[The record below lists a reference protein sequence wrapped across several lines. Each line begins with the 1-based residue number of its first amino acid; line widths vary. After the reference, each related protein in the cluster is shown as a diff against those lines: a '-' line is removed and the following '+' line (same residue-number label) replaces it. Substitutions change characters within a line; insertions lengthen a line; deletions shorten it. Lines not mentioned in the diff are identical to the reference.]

1 MDKFEKLSK
10 FFKDEKK
17 KKLIK
22 FGVPYVIGVLALVI
36 VFTFILD
43 LSHLLMPIIVIS
55 LIYAV
60 AFSLYVVS
68 VLNKNHKAM
77 IKTINEA
84 ETNYEKYKHQ
94 LKEMGF
100 VSSKHYSGFGYK
112 WVEFRNIINLV
123 DNLHL
128 EIDEEN
134 KRIAYYYLTLDGD
147 SDIIFLNYS
156 DLISVQLDC
165 QESLGKVITY
175 AVTIKVK
182 HEVGLIGLPVNDNEG
197 FVLNSEKGL
206 QYQKQAE
213 QLMREINAIIAE
225 GQSV

>member
-22 FGVPYVIGVLALVI
+22 FGILYVIGVLALVI
-36 VFTFILD
+36 MFTFIVD

-112 WVEFRNIINLV
+112 WVEFRNVINLV

-156 DLISVQLDC
+156 DLISVQLDS

-213 QLMREINAIIAE
+213 QLMQEINAIIAE